1 MYPAYKMSSK
11 AALRTRQIV
20 TEPIRPLLLRL
31 TLSALVGNLAMHL
44 MGIVDTFFISRLGTL
59 ELAAASFVIPIHMIY
74 VSLAL
79 GIGMGMSSLNSRLIG
94 EGRFRESSRLICDGL
109 IFAALFAVIMA
120 MIGSRII
127 DPLFRALGA
136 DERTLPLIRDY
147 LNILLLALPPL
158 MLVVIGNS
166 AFRSMGNI
174 KMSATLAACLSLLN
188 ITLDPL
194 LIFGIGP
201 FPAMGI
207 RGAALATFLAA
218 TITMIISFLVL
229 GFYEKLLDFTA
240 PRWHHL
246 RDNWRQILGIGI
258 PAMGA
263 NIMTPL
269 PAAIMT
275 AMVARFGDVVVA
287 GFGVGS
293 RIETISLIFVMALS
307 STLPMFI
314 GQNMGAGRQD
324 RAYAALIGCL
334 KFVLVFQCLI
344 YLLLFMF
351 GESIAGTFS
360 SNAEVTEVIT
370 TYLMILPLTYG
381 AHGVVVLIMVSLNV
395 LRRPRTA
402 LLLTFTRLML
412 FYIPL
417 AYIGSQFWG
426 LKGLFAGA
434 ALGNIL
440 AGIFAWFLI
449 RKVSQELHLGPNYQ
463 DLEAE
468 PKLAG

>member
-1 MYPAYKMSSK
+1 MSSK
-11 AALRTRQIV
+11 AAQRSRFIV
-20 TEPIRPLLLRL
+20 SEPVRPLLLRL

-44 MGIVDTFFISRLGTL
+44 MGIVDTFYISRLGTL

-94 EGRFRESSRLICDGL
+94 ESRFADSSRLISDGL
-109 IFAALFAVIMA
+109 IFAALFAITVA
-120 MIGSRII
+120 MIGSVII
-127 DPLFRALGA
+127 DPLFRLLGA
-136 DERTLPLIRDY
+136 DDRTLPFIRDY
-147 LNILLLALPPL
+147 LNILLLGLPPL

-166 AFRSMGNI
+166 TFRSMGNI
-174 KMSATLAACLSLLN
+174 KMSASN

-207 RGAALATFLAA
+207 RGAAVATLLAA
-218 TITMIISFLVL
+218 SITLVISFVVL
-229 GFYEKLLDFTA
+229 GYYEKLLDFSR
-240 PRWHHL
+240 PRWL
-246 RDNWRQILGIGI
+246 YLWLNWLQILGIGV

-269 PAAIMT
+269 AAAIMT
-275 AMVARFGDVVVA
+275 AMVARFGDFVVA

-293 RIETISLIFVMALS
+293 RVETISLIFVMALS

-314 GQNMGAGRQD
+314 GQNIGAGRQD
-324 RAYAALIGCL
+324 RAYAALMGCL
-334 KFVLVFQCLI
+334 KFVLAFQCLI
-344 YLLLFMF
+344 YVLLLVM
-351 GESIAGTFS
+351 GDTIAGTFS
-360 SNAEVTEVIT
+360 SNPEVITVIT

-402 LLLTFTRLML
+402 L
-412 FYIPL
+412 
-417 AYIGSQFWG
+417 
-426 LKGLFAGA
+426 
-434 ALGNIL
+434 
-440 AGIFAWFLI
+440 
-449 RKVSQELHLGPNYQ
+449 
-463 DLEAE
+463 
-468 PKLAG
+468 

>member
-1 MYPAYKMSSK
+1 MSSK
-11 AALRTRQIV
+11 AAQRSRLIV
-20 TEPIRPLLLRL
+20 SEPVRPLLLRL

-44 MGIVDTFFISRLGTL
+44 MGIVDTFYISRLGTL

-94 EGRFRESSRLICDGL
+94 ESRFADSSRLISDGL
-109 IFAALFAVIMA
+109 MFAALFAVTVA
-120 MIGSRII
+120 MIGSVII
-127 DPLFRALGA
+127 DPLFRLLGA
-136 DERTLPLIRDY
+136 DDRTLPFIRDY
-147 LNILLLALPPL
+147 LNILLLGLPPL

-166 AFRSMGNI
+166 TFRSMGNI
-174 KMSATLAACLSLLN
+174 KMSASLAGCLSVLN

-207 RGAALATFLAA
+207 RGAAVATLLAA
-218 TITMIISFLVL
+218 SITLVISFVVL
-229 GFYEKLLDFTA
+229 GYYEKLLDFSR
-240 PRWHHL
+240 PRWLHL
-246 RDNWRQILGIGI
+246 RQNWLQILGIGV

-269 PAAIMT
+269 AAAMMT
-275 AMVARFGDVVVA
+275 AMVARFGDFVVA

-293 RIETISLIFVMALS
+293 RVETISLIFVMALS

-314 GQNMGAGRQD
+314 GQNIGAGRQD
-324 RAYAALIGCL
+324 RAYAALMGCL
-334 KFVLVFQCLI
+334 KFVLAFQCLI
-344 YLLLFMF
+344 YVLLLVM
-351 GESIAGTFS
+351 GDTIAGTFS
-360 SNAEVTEVIT
+360 SNPEVITVIT

-412 FYIPL
+412 LYIPL
-417 AYIGSQFWG
+417 AFLGSQLWG

-440 AGIFAWFLI
+440 AGVFAWFLI
-449 RKVSQELHLGPNYQ
+449 RRVCQELGLGPASVGNG
-463 DLEAE
+463 DGAE
-468 PKLAG
+468 KSADQKAT